1 MPTAVAK
8 ETRESSGSG
17 VRKRQD
23 AVAAGARVPRSSSS
37 SIPKWKLIAINLSLL
52 ALDHLLFCR
61 HHYINLHWF
70 HTWMCAFSGCLSLS
84 LSLSLSWI
92 HFDSFRQKRT
102 SEEAWMIV
110 IVINSGCVLTL
121 IGIGLFSIDW
131 QWECVWFL
139 TERHWRPRTPNR
151 YRWAKVYLPFKPPV
165 QSATFV
171 Q

>member
-1 MPTAVAK
+1 VPTAVAK

-23 AVAAGARVPRSSSS
+23 AVAAGARVPRSSSSSS

-84 LSLSLSWI
+84 LSLSLLNPFWFVSAKENKWRSVNDCDCDQQWVRVNADWHWLI
-92 HFDSFRQKRT
+92 FHRLAMGVCLISNGTPLT
-102 SEEAWMIV
+102 SAY
-110 IVINSGCVLTL
+110 T
-121 IGIGLFSIDW
+121 
-131 QWECVWFL
+131 
-139 TERHWRPRTPNR
+139 
-151 YRWAKVYLPFKPPV
+151 
-165 QSATFV
+165 
-171 Q
+171 